1 VTRSLAEEL
10 FSLEKKTI
18 VVTGACGFLGR
29 HLVKG
34 LLGAGGR
41 VVMVSRSER
50 VGEHARAYAEEFGE
64 SKIAGHRADFY
75 QRDMLDHVLQ
85 EIASREKVNVLVNN
99 AYDFSPQTGFNTPD
113 GHLES
118 STFDQ
123 WLHAFQSGI
132 YWAVRTS
139 QVIGNGM
146 IEGGGGSI
154 IHVSSMYGVVSP
166 NFKLYEGTN
175 FFNPA
180 SYGVMKAG
188 LLAFTRYCAA
198 YWGKYNIRSNALV
211 PGAFPNI
218 EGESYNAVTREDIFL
233 RRLEER
239 TLLGRVGNPKDL
251 LGALI
256 FLASD
261 ASSYITGQAIVVD
274 GGWTVT

>member
-10 FSLEKKTI
+10 FGLEKKTI

-139 QVIGNGM
+139 QVMGNGM
-146 IEGGGGSI
+146 KEGGGGSI

-188 LLAFTRYCAA
+188 LLAFTRYSAA

-211 PGAFPNI
+211 PGAFPNT